1 MYVLDLP
8 GGASNNTALFR
19 GSPGTHWDDPLAN
32 IKSAKKRARQAIKRR
47 AHNVALR
54 SRVRNSVRKVLKDIQ
69 AGNKEVAQASF
80 KAVVPEI
87 DRMATKGIL
96 RKSRAAHYKSQLN
109 AKLRAMH

>member
-1 MYVLDLP
+1 V
-8 GGASNNTALFR
+8 
-19 GSPGTHWDDPLAN
+19 AN

-47 AHNVALR
+47 AHNVAMR
-54 SRVRNSVRKVLKDIQ
+54 SKVRNSVRKVLKAVA
-69 AGNKEVAQASF
+69 AGDKEAATASF

-109 AKLRAMH
+109 AKLRAMA